1 MTQKEDTRTEGR
13 KREGRT
19 AAAHPLLSLH
29 CVLRWRYLPF
39 YKSHRSPAMHRRPRA
54 LQFPWHYTAA
64 AESIPPPSSSR
75 ATCRLRIVWQ
85 RASSERRQSNSSSL
99 QDKQKG
105 GGGFHR
111 AEGRRDG
118 WKEGEWVV
126 AVADAGHTAL
136 PSRLAPLA
144 TRGGDH
150 DTWRGILGRI
160 AFFHRFHATR
170 AVDAAE
176 EARKSLA

>member
-1 MTQKEDTRTEGR
+1 MTQKEDTRTKGR
-13 KREGRT
+13 GRGGQQRT
-19 AAAHPLLSLH
+19 LYFLCIVS
-29 CVLRWRYLPF
+29 CGGVIYRF
-39 YKSHRSPAMHRRPRA
+39 TSHTDRRPCTGGRRHSS
-54 LQFPWHYTAA
+54 FHGITRPRPKV
-64 AESIPPPSSSR
+64 SPPPSSR

-118 WKEGEWVV
+118 WTEGEWVV

-176 EARKSLA
+176 EARRSLA